1 MYIKEDP
8 LINYRYIYI
17 YMINQ
22 GFKHA
27 TEKFVSKVI
36 VKTITED
43 KHERKYQ

>member
-8 LINYRYIYI
+8 LIIIGIYI